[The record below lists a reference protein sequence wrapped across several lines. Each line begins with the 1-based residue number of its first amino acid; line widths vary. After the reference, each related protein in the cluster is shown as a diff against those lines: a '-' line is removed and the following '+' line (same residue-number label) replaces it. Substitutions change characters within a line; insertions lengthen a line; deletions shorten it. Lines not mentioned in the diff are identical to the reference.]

1 MTAGITKV
9 ILCTMKTA
17 VSISDELFTKAE
29 KLAKR
34 KKISRSRL
42 YSQAIE
48 EFLAKEDKAKL
59 IEKINQVCREVDTSI
74 DPVVS
79 AYQARMMRRNEW

>member
-1 MTAGITKV
+1 LKLGITSV
-9 ILCTMKTA
+9 ILLGMKTA
-17 VSISDELFTKAE
+17 VSISDELFSKAE

-48 EFLAKEDKAKL
+48 EYLEKED
-59 IEKINQVCREVDTSI
+59 EKKITENINRVCRDVDTSL
-74 DPVVS
+74 DPASRVY
-79 AYQARMMRRNEW
+79 AAEMIRRTEW

>member
-1 MTAGITKV
+1 
-9 ILCTMKTA
+9 MKTA
-17 VSISDELFTKAE
+17 VSITDELFVKAE

-48 EFLAKEDKAKL
+48 EYLAKDEKRKI
-59 IEKINQVCREVDTSI
+59 IEKINKVCDEVDTSL
-74 DPVVS
+74 DPGLKNF
-79 AYQARMMRRNEW
+79 QADMIRRNEW